1 MEFYENGVLAY
12 KGEYL
17 NGRRHGKGK
26 EYDEDGELLYEG
38 NYLNGEISE

>member
-1 MEFYENGVLAY
+1 MEEDMEKVKNMM
-12 KGEYL
+12 KM
-17 NGRRHGKGK
+17 GK